1 MGVWAGLSKA
11 APQMVEVSLAEH
23 AVLEEGQL
31 PEEHLRH
38 LSQRR
43 GFVRPRWRVILQQ
56 GQSEPAKGQSQQ
68 SIGLQLLCL
77 AAV

>member
-1 MGVWAGLSKA
+1 MGAWAGLSKA
-11 APQMVEVSLAEH
+11 ASQMVEVSLTEH
-23 AVLEEGQL
+23 AVFEEGQL

-38 LSQRR
+38 LSSVRLR
-43 GFVRPRWRVILQQ
+43 GRVLLQQ
-56 GQSEPAKGQSQQ
+56 GQGEPAKGQTQQ

>member
-1 MGVWAGLSKA
+1 MSVFFLPEMGVWAGLGKA
-11 APQMVEVSLAEH
+11 ASEMMEVSLTEH

-43 GFVRPRWRVILQQ
+43 GYVKAIGRVLLQQ
-56 GQSEPAKGQSQQ
+56 G
-68 SIGLQLLCL
+68 
-77 AAV
+77 